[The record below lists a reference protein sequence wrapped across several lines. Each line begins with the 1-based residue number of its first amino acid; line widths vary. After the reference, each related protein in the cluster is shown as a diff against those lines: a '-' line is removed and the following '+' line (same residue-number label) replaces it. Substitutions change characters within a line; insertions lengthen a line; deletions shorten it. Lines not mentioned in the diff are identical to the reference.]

1 MVREITH
8 PTLARD
14 AEMIKPVFAAVL
26 ILGISI
32 GARAEDLA
40 ASIRIGSYTVTI
52 KEGSDQPLCK
62 TVLQTI
68 KEVGEPAV
76 SQCVPQG
83 IWNEENPNARDP
95 RKPFTGLNWAVIR
108 SHLPPTVLVP
118 DWQERNLSDPQWR
131 AEATFLNT
139 LLHLRDENAN
149 TWVSRLYS
157 DAEIRQMT
165 EQFMRD
171 GTLPFDDGYDHSG
184 QILLPRGLVFYQ
196 AEFEFREYQQ
206 IISRFVYNSFRP
218 NGPRLYQCE
227 PKDEYPEQSP
237 IFFLEPNALEAG
249 IVVGES
255 FGTGA
260 NSTRSDLLKFDNE
273 LYHIR
278 NPTRFLIFEK
288 NLAYP
293 EDDPVTGWGHN
304 ETCVIEIL
312 PNGA

>member
-1 MVREITH
+1 MVHKITH
-8 PTLARD
+8 PLTRD
-14 AEMIKPVFAAVL
+14 AEMIKPVCVAVL
-26 ILGISI
+26 IIGISI

-108 SHLPPTVLVP
+108 SHLPPTVSVP
-118 DWQERNLSDPQWR
+118 DWRERNLNDPQWR
-131 AEATFLNT
+131 AEATFLNA

-149 TWVSRLYS
+149 TWVSRLYP
-157 DAEIRQMT
+157 DTEIRQMT
-165 EQFMRD
+165 EHFMQD
-171 GTLPFDDGYDHSG
+171 GTLPFDDGYDHTG
-184 QILLPRGLVFYQ
+184 QILLPQGLALYQ
-196 AEFEFREYQQ
+196 SDFEFPGYQQ
-206 IISRFVYNSFRP
+206 RISRFVYNSFRP

-227 PKDEYPEQSP
+227 PKDEYPEHSP
-237 IFFLEPNALEAG
+237 VFFIEPNAPKAG
-249 IVVGES
+249 IVVTEE

-260 NSTRSDLLKFDNE
+260 NVTSSDLLTLDDE
-273 LYHIR
+273 LYYMRSPNRHLVFSR
-278 NPTRFLIFEK
+278 ALPF
-288 NLAYP
+288 P
-293 EDDPVTGWGHN
+293 ETDPATGWGHI
-304 ETCVIEIL
+304 ETCTIEVL
-312 PNGA
+312 LNGA